1 MSLSRRQFLATSS
14 SVLAV
19 SAGFSGF
26 WRKVALAAPNADQPG
41 AADTILVVVEMTG
54 GNDGL
59 NTVIPFKDPAY
70 EKARPRLKQPTDK
83 IVKVN
88 DELGLHPAMTGF
100 GRLLEKSQ
108 LGIIQGVGYPN
119 PNRSHFVSM
128 DIWQTASF
136 APDEPYGWLGR
147 GVEKMGAAVNGLS
160 VEGGDSPRALTG
172 ASGRAVSLK
181 SLADY
186 ELKVAGGPDATARRR
201 VVENFAAGEGAKP
214 GDLADLVKQAARE
227 TYRSAARLREVAANY
242 DTPVNYPATGLAG
255 RLKLIAQLIAAGVPE
270 RIYYT
275 SIGGF
280 DTHSNQA
287 PQHTELL
294 GELSGAIA
302 AFHEDIAH
310 HGQQKR
316 VLTVTFSEFGR
327 RVKENA
333 SQGTDHGAAS
343 QMFVVGDAIRSGA
356 IGAHP
361 NLTDLDDG
369 DLKFHTDFRSVYATL
384 LDQWLK
390 VPSAEV
396 LGKEYPVIELFAKA
410 SKA

>member
-1 MSLSRRQFLATSS
+1 MPLSRRQFLAASS
-14 SVLAV
+14 LLA
-19 SAGFSGF
+19 AGTGLSRF
-26 WRKVALAAPNADQPG
+26 WHKVALAAPNADQPG

-70 EKARPRLKQPTDK
+70 EKARPRLKQPADK
-83 IVKVN
+83 VLKIN
-88 DELGLHPAMTGF
+88 DHLALHPGMTGF
-100 GRLLEKSQ
+100 AGLLEQSQ

-136 APDEPYGWLGR
+136 KANEPYGWLGL
-147 GVEKMGAAVNGLS
+147 GVEKLGPAVNGLF
-160 VEGGDSPRALTG
+160 VGGADSPRALTG
-172 ASGRAVSLK
+172 PSGRAVNLR

-186 ELKVAGGPDATARRR
+186 ELKVAGGPDPAARRR
-201 VVENFAAGEGAKP
+201 VVENFAAAEKAGA

-242 DTPVNYPATGLAG
+242 NTPVNYPATGLAG

-275 SIGGF
+275 SLGGF
-280 DTHSNQA
+280 DTHADQA
-287 PQHTELL
+287 KQHNDLL
-294 GELSGAIA
+294 AELSGAIA
-302 AFHEDIAH
+302 AFHDDMKH
-310 HGQQKR
+310 HGQEQR

-343 QMFVVGDAIRSGA
+343 QMFIAGESVRSGP

-390 VPSAEV
+390 IPSTEV
-396 LGKEYPVIELFAKA
+396 LGNKYPAVELLKSAK
-410 SKA
+410 S

>member
-1 MSLSRRQFLATSS
+1 MTLPRRQFLATSS
-14 SVLAV
+14 LFA
-19 SAGFSGF
+19 AGTALSGF
-26 WRKVALAAPNADQPG
+26 WHKVALAAPNADQPG

-70 EKARPRLKQPTDK
+70 EKARPRLKQPADK
-83 IVKVN
+83 VLKIN
-88 DELGLHPAMTGF
+88 DDLALHPAMTGF
-100 GRLLEKSQ
+100 AGLLERSQ

-128 DIWQTASF
+128 DIWQTASLK
-136 APDEPYGWLGR
+136 ADEPYGWLGL
-147 GVEKMGAAVNGLS
+147 GVEKLGPAVNGLF
-160 VEGGDSPRALTG
+160 VGGADSPRALKG
-172 ASGRAVSLK
+172 PSGRAVNLR

-186 ELKVAGGPDATARRR
+186 ELKVAGGPDPTARLR
-201 VVENFAAGEGAKP
+201 VVENFAVAETAGA

-242 DTPVNYPATGLAG
+242 NTPVNYPATGLAG
-255 RLKLIAQLIAAGVPE
+255 RLKLVAQLIAAGVPE

-275 SIGGF
+275 SLGGF
-280 DTHSNQA
+280 DTHANQA
-287 PQHTELL
+287 KQHHDLL
-294 GELSGAIA
+294 AELSGAIA
-302 AFHEDIAH
+302 AFHDDMKH
-310 HGQQKR
+310 LGQEKR

-343 QMFVVGDAIRSGA
+343 QMFIAGDAVRSGP

-361 NLTDLDDG
+361 SLADLDDG

-384 LDQWLK
+384 LEQWLK
-390 VPSAEV
+390 IPSAEV
-396 LGKEYPVIELFAKA
+396 LGNKYPALELLKNAN
-410 SKA
+410 S

>member
-1 MSLSRRQFLATSS
+1 MPLSRRQFLATSS
-14 SVLAV
+14 LLA
-19 SAGFSGF
+19 AGTGLSSF
-26 WRKVALAAPNADQPG
+26 WHKVALAAPNADQPG
-41 AADTILVVVEMTG
+41 AADTILVVIEMTG

-70 EKARPRLKQPTDK
+70 ETARPRLKQPADK
-83 IVKVN
+83 VLKIN
-88 DELGLHPAMTGF
+88 DDLAFHPAITGF
-100 GRLLEKSQ
+100 ARLLERSQ

-136 APDEPYGWLGR
+136 NPDEPYGWLGR
-147 GVEKMGAAVNGLS
+147 GVEKLGPAVGGLF
-160 VEGGDSPRALTG
+160 VGGTDSPRALG
-172 ASGRAVSLK
+172 GPSGRAVSLR

-186 ELKVAGGPDATARRR
+186 ELKVAGGPDATSRRR
-201 VVENFAAGEGAKP
+201 VVENFAAAEKESAGG
-214 GDLADLVKQAARE
+214 LADLVKQAARE

-242 DTPVNYPATGLAG
+242 ETPVTYPATGLAG

-270 RIYYT
+270 RIYY
-275 SIGGF
+275 SSLAGF
-280 DTHSNQA
+280 DTHSDQA
-287 PQHTELL
+287 KQHSDLLAELA
-294 GELSGAIA
+294 GAIA
-302 AFHEDIAH
+302 AFHEDMAH

-343 QMFVVGDAIRSGA
+343 QMFIAGDAVRSGP

-361 NLTDLDDG
+361 SLADLDDG

-390 VPSAEV
+390 IPSGEI
-396 LGKEYPVIELFAKA
+396 LGNKYPAVELLKGDAKA
-410 SKA
+410 